1 MSASPDENVSITFR
15 TERQKR
21 EALDRIAKSM
31 DRDRSYILNQAIDY
45 YLELH
50 DWQLQQIERGIHA
63 AEGGDFLTEDEIRA
77 AIAKWTS

>member
-15 TERQKR
+15 TEQQKR

-31 DRDRSYILNQAIDY
+31 DRDRSYILNEAIDY

-50 DWQLQQIERGIHA
+50 DWQLQQIEKGLAA
-63 AEGGDFLTEDEIRA
+63 AESGDFLTDTEIQA
-77 AIAKWTS
+77 AIAKWNQ